1 MQGAL
6 VFFYNSLS
14 GILTLFIHYHWV
26 LLSSLLLHCYYI
38 ITKPYYIIITHNY
51 IQVVIS
57 NYYLW
62 LCSILLYCFTSLLH
76 IITFAIITCYYKF
89 VITYH
94 YIIIFTTLCH
104 HDSNIILTLLHQKWQ
119 AEIPDTLLGL
129 TSNAIT
135 DQSSTSLNIFDNL
148 QLSSEIDFGR
158 DCQMTSSSLN
168 LDLNLNSAAW
178 QTSCKG
184 FICSKIPE

>member
-1 MQGAL
+1 MIML
-6 VFFYNSLS
+6 
-14 GILTLFIHYHWV
+14 
-26 LLSSLLLHCYYI
+26 
-38 ITKPYYIIITHNY
+38 YIIILFLHH
-51 IQVVIS
+51 
-57 NYYLW
+57 YYL
-62 LCSILLYCFTSLLH
+62 
-76 IITFAIITCYYKF
+76 ITFAIITYYHKF
-89 VITYH
+89 IIAYH
-94 YIIIFTTLCH
+94 YIIIFTTLYH
-104 HDSNIILTLLHQKWQ
+104 HYSNSILTLLNQKWQ